1 MQPVSEWQCD
11 KIRLVRKN
19 ADFFTLTVA
28 MATPLEESKK
38 EVQIGHTQ
46 TNTYNLVQD
55 RENRSSES

>member
-1 MQPVSEWQCD
+1 
-11 KIRLVRKN
+11 
-19 ADFFTLTVA
+19 

-55 RENRSSES
+55 RENRSSESWDNLSTVKKKETRKRGKA